1 MLKEMFNFINYVGSD
16 ILLNMDLVTEISLIF
31 IERGD

>member
-1 MLKEMFNFINYVGSD
+1 MLKEMFNFINYVGRD

>member
-1 MLKEMFNFINYVGSD
+1 LNFINYVGRD

>member
-1 MLKEMFNFINYVGSD
+1 MLKEMFNFINYVGRD
-16 ILLNMDLVTEISLIF
+16 ILLNMDLVTEISLVF